1 MALIRLSLGE
11 RKRISTF
18 LTCIILAFVA
28 WLVYSLSMKYDY
40 NVKSIASFKSLPQNK
55 AFYPL
60 QSDTVVLVVRGTGWQ
75 LLFNKLSKS
84 VTEIKVDLGS
94 LERRNFV
101 SIKEQMADINNQFS
115 SNQTIIKVLPDTL
128 FFDFTT
134 RTVKRVPVRF
144 NSVLEYKKQFGQSKE
159 ILLKPSHV
167 TVTGPAEVIKHIDH
181 WDTDTFR
188 MKAISSSISSNI
200 SLKKAKEANISIF
213 PNRVEFKLDV
223 EEFTEKEVIV
233 PIKVIK
239 NPDYY
244 KVKLVPSTVKVIVWT
259 SLSDYATVD
268 ENHISAVVD
277 LSLWKDKN
285 ATRLPVAIENSNP
298 FVQINRI
305 MPQQVDFM
313 VSK

>member
-1 MALIRLSLGE
+1 MALIKLSLGE
-11 RKRISTF
+11 RKRISMF
-18 LTCIILAFVA
+18 FTCVILAFAA
-28 WLVYSLSMKYDY
+28 WLIYSLSMSYDY
-40 NVKSIASFKSLPQNK
+40 NVKAIASFKSLPQNK

-84 VTEIKVDLGS
+84 VSDIKVDLSS

-101 SIKEQMADINNQFS
+101 SMREQMADINNQFF

-134 RTVKRVPVRF
+134 RKVKRVPVKF
-144 NSVLEYKKQFGQSKE
+144 NADLDYKKQFGQSKE
-159 ILLKPSHV
+159 ITLKPSHV
-167 TVTGPAEVIKHIDH
+167 TITGPSDVIKNINH

-188 MKAISSSISSNI
+188 MKGIGGNISSNI
-200 SLKKAKEANISIF
+200 SLKKSKEANISIF

-223 EEFTEKEVIV
+223 EEFTEKEFDI
-233 PIKVIK
+233 PIKVVN

-244 KVKLVPSTVKVIVWT
+244 RVKLVPSSVKVYAWT
-259 SLSDYATVD
+259 SLSDYASVD
-268 ENHISAVVD
+268 ENHVSATVD
-277 LSLWKDKN
+277 LSLWRDKK
-285 ATRLPVAIENSNP
+285 ATRLPVIIVNNNP
-298 FVQINRI
+298 FVQINRLN
-305 MPQQVDFM
+305 PQQVDFM